1 MAILLDPK
9 GQSITIKIK
18 KIREE
23 ERKKEEEA
31 VDEIDFY
38 SRPEE
43 QEQNDNLPV
52 NYSPVYGPHIK
63 QLQGVGEWVKGI
75 KLFPS

>member
-23 ERKKEEEA
+23 EA
-31 VDEIDFY
+31 VEEIDFY
-38 SRPEE
+38 
-43 QEQNDNLPV
+43 
-52 NYSPVYGPHIK
+52 
-63 QLQGVGEWVKGI
+63 
-75 KLFPS
+75 